1 VTQARQTGVIIDPY
15 LMMPFNASIVA
26 YREAHRRCQVL
37 SGDGLSAARDEE
49 VGALEALTRTPSECL
64 GDIGE
69 KLTVLQGLMQE
80 GRWFDGRDFQLLDSI
95 RREVKAMVLKWQ
107 G

>member
-1 VTQARQTGVIIDPY
+1 MT
-15 LMMPFNASIVA
+15 PFDASIVA
-26 YREAHRRCQVL
+26 YRDAHRQCQVL
-37 SGDGLSAARDEE
+37 SGDALSTARDEE
-49 VGALEALTRTPSECL
+49 VEALEALTRTPSECL
-64 GDIGE
+64 GDIGD

-95 RREVKAMVLKWQ
+95 RRDVKAMVLKWQ

>member
-1 VTQARQTGVIIDPY
+1 
-15 LMMPFNASIVA
+15 MMPFDASIVA
-26 YREAHRRCQVL
+26 YREAHRRCRVL
-37 SGDGLSAARDEE
+37 SGDALSAARDEE
-49 VGALEALTRTPSECL
+49 AEALEALTRTPSECL

-95 RREVKAMVLKWQ
+95 RRDVKAMVMKWQ

>member
-1 VTQARQTGVIIDPY
+1 MIQHEFDDAITV
-15 LMMPFNASIVA
+15 
-26 YREAHRRCQVL
+26 YREAHRRCQIL
-37 SGDGLSAARDEE
+37 SGDALSAAQDEE
-49 VGALEALTRTPSECL
+49 AEALDALARTPSECL

-69 KLTVLQGLMQE
+69 KLTVLQGLMHE

-95 RREVKAMVLKWQ
+95 RRDVKAMVLKWQ